1 MERHDDTGAD
11 VQYGWPSQAGGGG
24 LIQST
29 GEILVINIFK
39 ISGLLLVDLGHTTL
53 DPSLEQGLN
62 HFAASGTT
70 CKVTDAIDVGETHND
85 QFKSVKTLVGFDHQ
99 LLRHLG
105 VAVSF
110 AGSTMK
116 ILIDRA
122 VAFQTTVVGAHGA
135 NLHQPFDSRESHRLG
150 HIDGSH
156 DIDL

>member
-39 ISGLLLVDLGHTTL
+39 ISGLLLVDLGHATL

-62 HFAASGTT
+62 HFATSGTT
-70 CKVTDAIDVGETHND
+70 RKVTDAIDVGETHND
-85 QFKSVKTLVGFDHQ
+85 QFKSVKTLVRFDHQ

-105 VAVSF
+105 VAVCF
-110 AGSTMK
+110 AGSPVK
-116 ILIDRA
+116 I
-122 VAFQTTVVGAHGA
+122 F
-135 NLHQPFDSRESHRLG
+135 
-150 HIDGSH
+150 IDGAISLQPAVIATH
-156 DIDL
+156 RTDLH